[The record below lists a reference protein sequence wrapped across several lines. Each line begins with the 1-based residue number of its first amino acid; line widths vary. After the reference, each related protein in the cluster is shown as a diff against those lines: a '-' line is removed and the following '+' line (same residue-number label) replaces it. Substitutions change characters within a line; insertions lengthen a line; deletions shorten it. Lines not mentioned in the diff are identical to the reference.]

1 VPGLGINSMN
11 FDSNYAVLISV
22 LSATILA
29 FAWFI
34 NSYLSNSKQLKK
46 LKEEIKDVKNNS
58 ANIIHKIKENELRL
72 AQEKEKLLMHMQ
84 ASAEGICFFKPD
96 RTVDFYNGLFLQY
109 FNIISH
115 ESLSV
120 EREMLKD
127 EVFAPVLDF
136 LNNYANEDY
145 YETRVTRQGNEFS
158 LRVNAFADKSFE
170 IILIDITFREK
181 TKRLKQEMTGNI
193 AHELRTPVTSIR
205 GFLEIILN
213 NNISDEKR
221 KEYLERMYLQIRT
234 LSELIAD
241 MSLLA
246 KIDGKAESLSFGKVN
261 INQLLEKVQTDTITA
276 MSEKGINFKA
286 NIPENLVI
294 NGNRNLIYSIFR
306 NLTDNAIRYAGE
318 NISINIWLYEIR
330 NGMAYFVFSDN
341 GKGVKE
347 DIPPERLFERFYRIE
362 AGRTRDTGGSGLGLS
377 IVKNAVLFHK
387 GTITARNG
395 SAGGLEFMFSLPGS
409 VNGEKQ
415 NTQNTC
421 AGG

>member
-1 VPGLGINSMN
+1 MSITVFQMN
-11 FDSNYAVLISV
+11 FEHYSILISV
-22 LSATILA
+22 LCAVILA

-34 NSYLSNSKQLKK
+34 NSYLNDSRQLKK
-46 LKEEIKDVKNNS
+46 LNEELKDVKNS
-58 ANIIHKIKENELRL
+58 GANIIHKIKENELRL
-72 AQEKEKLLMHMQ
+72 AQEKEKLLMHIQ
-84 ASAEGICFFKPD
+84 ASAEGICFFKPE

-136 LNNYANEDY
+136 LNHCTKEDY
-145 YETRVTRQGNEFS
+145 FETRITRQGNEFS
-158 LRVNAFADKSFE
+158 LRANAFADKSFE
-170 IILIDITFREK
+170 IILTDITFREK
-181 TKRLKQEMTGNI
+181 TKRLKHEMTGNI

-213 NNISDEKR
+213 NNIGEDKK
-221 KEYLERMYLQIRT
+221 KEYLQRMYLQIQT
-234 LSELIAD
+234 LSELISD

-246 KIDGKAESLSFGKVN
+246 KIDGKAEGLSFDKVD
-261 INQLLEKVQTDTITA
+261 INQLLEKVQADTATA
-276 MSEKGINFKA
+276 MNEKGIRFNA
-286 NIPENLVI
+286 NIPKGLFV
-294 NGNRNLIYSIFR
+294 NGNKSLLYSIFR

-318 NISINIWLYEIR
+318 NININVWIYEIK

-347 DIPPERLFERFYRIE
+347 NIPPERLFERFFRVE

-395 SAGGLEFMFSLPGS
+395 SAGGLEFMFSLP
-409 VNGEKQ
+409 V
-415 NTQNTC
+415 
-421 AGG
+421 